1 MMSDQ
6 RATTLTRPVEVEL
19 VEGFREWLVSERCL
33 AASTVKY
40 YVRGARLF
48 LAEWGGQDLAV
59 LGLGEVS
66 SFMVR
71 ECRRLGVGSAKNL
84 ATGLRS
90 LLRYLYLA
98 GVTGRELAQA
108 VPAPASRRGGGL
120 PRGLGAEEVVALLAG
135 CDDSTAPGRRD
146 HAIVVMLV
154 RLGLRAR
161 EVAALSLD
169 DVDWVHGEMVVR
181 GKGDHTER
189 LPLPVDVGEALV
201 AYLQDGRPGTTCRA
215 LFLRAQA
222 PSVGLSAAGVGSIVR
237 RASMAAGLPRVGAH
251 RLRHSAATAMLRA
264 GASLDEVSQVLRQR
278 DLQTTSSYAKVDFV
292 ALRRLAQPW
301 PERVG

>member
-1 MMSDQ
+1 MSDQ
-6 RATTLTRPVEVEL
+6 RATTLARPAGDL
-19 VEGFREWLVSERCL
+19 VEGFHGWLVNERRL
-33 AASTVKY
+33 AASTLEY
-40 YVRGARLF
+40 YVHAARLF
-48 LAEWGGQDLAV
+48 LGERGGQDLAD
-59 LGLGEVS
+59 LSLGEVS

-71 ECRRLGVGSAKNL
+71 ECRRLSVGSAKNL

-90 LLRYLYLA
+90 LLRYLYVE
-98 GVTGRELAQA
+98 GVTDRELAQA

-120 PRGLGAEEVVALLAG
+120 PRGLGAEEVMALLAG
-135 CDDSTAPGRRD
+135 CDDSTPLGRRD

-154 RLGLRAR
+154 RLGLRAG

-169 DVDWVHGEMVVR
+169 DVDWIHGEMVVR

-201 AYLQDGRPGTTCRA
+201 AYLCDGRPKTTCRA

-222 PSVGLSAAGVGSIVR
+222 PVGLSAAGVGSVAR
-237 RASMAAGLPRVGAH
+237 RACRAAGLLGGGAH

-264 GASLDEVSQVLRQR
+264 GASLDEVGQVLRQR
-278 DLQTTSSYAKVDFV
+278 DLQTTSAYARVDFV
-292 ALRRLAQPW
+292 ALRPLALPW
-301 PERVG
+301 PECGT